1 MRSSPKVLFG
11 LTVLVLIAMAGI
23 AGAQTCPQP
32 PVGVGKLQAA
42 GSTDAVTGS
51 REFRLFDLSLR
62 GRAGSVV
69 YSWGSEIFARF
80 GTRSSV
86 SVLRERRG
94 LMR

>member
-1 MRSSPKVLFG
+1 MRISSKVLFG
-11 LTVLVLIAMAGI
+11 LTVLALVAMAGT
-23 AGAQTCPQP
+23 AVAQTCPQP
-32 PVGVGKLQAA
+32 PASVGKLQAA
-42 GSTDAVTGS
+42 GSTDVVTGS
-51 REFRLFDLSLR
+51 TGFRLFDFSLR
-62 GRAGSVV
+62 GRVHPAV